1 MYLPGVR
8 KLILEQIVTSAG
20 LHVVGQYF
28 SFTWTTILPK
38 VFLKDLLSH
47 LRTNPRWITFWR
59 KKGLSIGNGGVTIYV
74 ILHDTESS
82 NRISQVFSLD
92 RGCQQQEVDPKII
105 LGVSECLNNGYK
117 FGVKMLDTDIIT
129 LLLAYVIRFHRLCD
143 IMVDFGFDGNC
154 FFFNIISG
162 APNISDSPFHG
173 MIFSACSL
181 SMMSYHP
188 SSSCQN

>member
-1 MYLPGVR
+1 MNDYTAESVSKGPF
-8 KLILEQIVTSAG
+8 K
-20 LHVVGQYF
+20 
-28 SFTWTTILPK
+28 SFKNKPALNN
-38 VFLKDLLSH
+38 FLAE
-47 LRTNPRWITFWR
+47 
-59 KKGLSIGNGGVTIYV
+59 KGLSIGNGGVTIYV
-74 ILHDTESS
+74 ISHDTESS
-82 NRISQVFSLD
+82 NRTSQVFSLD

-117 FGVKMLDTDIIT
+117 FGEKMLDTDIIT

-143 IMVDFGFDGNC
+143 IMVDFGFGGNFC
-154 FFFNIISG
+154 FFDIISG

-188 SSSCQN
+188 SSICQN